1 MENLAD
7 FKPLNIAFSIDPLSF
22 EPKEEIILRKLSTM
36 KGAFADQ
43 PSADAMLAHGEDPKI
58 VEVYMA
64 PIPHSEGF
72 LMANINVVYPG
83 KIGDEYF
90 MTKGHIHDDP
100 QHAPEIYI
108 TIKGQG
114 KLLMQNMA
122 GEYSLLDMAEG
133 IINYIPA
140 PYAHRCIN
148 TGSQPLVY
156 LGIFPADT
164 ERDYSFDSKNFKKLV
179 VERDGQVALVDNP
192 LAAKESL
199 L

>member
-1 MENLAD
+1 MESMAT
-7 FKPLNIAFSIDPLSF
+7 FKPFNIAFGIDPLAF

-36 KGAFADQ
+36 KDAFADQ
-43 PSADAMLAHGEDPKI
+43 EAAEVLLSQGEDPKI

-64 PIPHSEGF
+64 PVPHGEGF

-83 KIGDEYF
+83 KVGAEYF

-100 QHAPEIYI
+100 EHAPEIYI
-108 TIKGQG
+108 TMKGTG
-114 KLLMQNMA
+114 KLLMQNAA
-122 GEYSLLDMAEG
+122 GEYSVLDMAEG
-133 IINYIPA
+133 LINYIPA

-179 VERDGQVALVDNP
+179 VEQDGQAALVDNP
-192 LAAKESL
+192 LAE
-199 L
+199 

>member
-1 MENLAD
+1 MESMASI
-7 FKPLNIAFSIDPLSF
+7 KPFNITYSIDPLSF
-22 EPKEEIILRKLSTM
+22 EPKEEIILRRLSTM
-36 KGAFADQ
+36 KEAFADQ
-43 PSADAMLAHGEDPKI
+43 AAAEAMLARGEDPKI

-64 PIPHSEGF
+64 PVTHGEGF
-72 LMANINVVYPG
+72 LMANINMVYPG
-83 KIGDEYF
+83 KVGAEYF

-100 QHAPEIYI
+100 EHAPEIYI
-108 TIKGQG
+108 TVKGTG

-122 GEYSLLDMAEG
+122 GEYRVLDMEEG

-148 TGSQPLVY
+148 TSSQPLVY

-179 VERDGQVALVDNP
+179 VERDGADALVDNP
-192 LAAKESL
+192 LAG
-199 L
+199 

>member
-1 MENLAD
+1 MESMASI
-7 FKPLNIAFSIDPLSF
+7 KPFNITYSIDPLSF
-22 EPKEEIILRKLSTM
+22 EPKEEIILRRLSTM
-36 KGAFADQ
+36 KEAFADQ
-43 PSADAMLAHGEDPKI
+43 AAAEAMLARGEDPKI

-64 PIPHSEGF
+64 PVTHGEGF
-72 LMANINVVYPG
+72 LMANINMVYPG
-83 KIGDEYF
+83 KVGAEYF

-100 QHAPEIYI
+100 EHAPEIYI
-108 TIKGQG
+108 TVKGTG

-122 GEYSLLDMAEG
+122 GEYRVLDMEEG

-179 VERDGQVALVDNP
+179 VERDGVDALVDNP
-192 LAAKESL
+192 LAG
-199 L
+199 